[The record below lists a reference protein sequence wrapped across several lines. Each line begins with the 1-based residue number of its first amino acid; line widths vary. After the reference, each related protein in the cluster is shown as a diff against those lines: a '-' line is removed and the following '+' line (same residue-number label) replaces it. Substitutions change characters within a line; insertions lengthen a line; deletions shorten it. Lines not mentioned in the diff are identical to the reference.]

1 MSLGD
6 HEDANPLKDDGL
18 RVRLR
23 VRGLLGLAEKGSDAV
38 DVEMAKLKAAIAA
51 VVAALR
57 AGRYEQSFEDLDVI
71 VETANGEVSLRDRTN
86 RLPTIAVQG
95 VDAPPREPADVQPLC
110 DMAADAIERA
120 EIAGVGG
127 PLGND
132 EGMKPVGPAVRPAT
146 RSHADD
152 MDDFRKAAIL
162 LVAVAMGRGLDVG
175 TFEDTTINARMRTPW
190 SHPGVFAFTN
200 KDGIEFAVP
209 DMDDRVPSRAKLV
222 LPRLDGETGRHDA
235 KRTWELHAETVV
247 VVRSDVP
254 DVIDVM
260 RATRSMKP

>member
-1 MSLGD
+1 MS
-6 HEDANPLKDDGL
+6 ASPQDGL

-23 VRGLLGLAEKGSDAV
+23 VRGLLGLAEKGPDAV
-38 DVEMAKLKAAIAA
+38 DDEMAKLRTAIAAIA
-51 VVAALR
+51 AALR
-57 AGRYEQSFEDLDVI
+57 AGRYERSFEDLDV
-71 VETANGEVSLRDRTN
+71 VTTSTCGQVVLRDRIG
-86 RLPTIAVQG
+86 RLPTIAVHG
-95 VDAPPREPADVQPLC
+95 VETPPTDQAAMQPLC
-110 DMAADAIERA
+110 DMVADAVDRA

-132 EGMKPVGPAVRPAT
+132 EGMRPVGRAARPAT

-152 MDDFRKAAIL
+152 MDDVRKAAIL

-190 SHPGVFAFTN
+190 SNPGVFAFTN
-200 KDGIEFAVP
+200 RDGVEFAVP